1 MQVDESTVLLALIV
15 AITASIVVGN
25 VLGRRKVDSV
35 TMRLVGA
42 LRRLGAE
49 VKATRRTSSMALV
62 SGRGLGE
69 LEEFSVLVGLLP
81 RANVLGYLAARLA
94 GRRDLVMLRGA
105 IRKPPKR
112 SVALLRKGTPA
123 VRGARRWGQK
133 VAEVGEFLMVSEG
146 SPPDLDREVIE
157 SLSGTSLLLLA
168 VRPELPHVYAYIEL
182 GPKLEASLEAAVRAV
197 GAIRNA
203 LT

>member
-15 AITASIVVGN
+15 AITASIVAGN

-35 TMRLVGA
+35 TMRLLGV

-81 RANVLGYLAARLA
+81 RANVLGYLAARLVSTGVVE
-94 GRRDLVMLRGA
+94 GRVARRGA
-105 IRKPPKR
+105 GGLVGTPKR
-112 SVALLRKGTPA
+112 A
-123 VRGARRWGQK
+123 
-133 VAEVGEFLMVSEG
+133 
-146 SPPDLDREVIE
+146 
-157 SLSGTSLLLLA
+157 
-168 VRPELPHVYAYIEL
+168 
-182 GPKLEASLEAAVRAV
+182 
-197 GAIRNA
+197 
-203 LT
+203 